1 MEKKNAPAAVASEP
15 VASAPVAAEPVAAEP
30 VAAEPVAA
38 EPVAAEPVAAE
49 RVASEGGASKRGSSV
64 NWASLSADGPL
75 HQIGECLLANEE
87 YADTYSA
94 MRQVC
99 RNWRSGLPEP
109 DVHLDEW
116 IMLHHALP
124 HVAEFT
130 FLQLGTSRYVT
141 IDLSEV
147 HTRYYFVGFCRGV
160 IVLAQKNPPHK
171 IRLLNP
177 LTKKYTMFEA
187 QMPSIFLKSVAVI
200 KSPTMVFVTAHY
212 PSEIGWVDESTPTK
226 DIDKDWENR
235 FSIKNHCLRCIT
247 PFNGELY
254 ALAVDNLEH
263 GRIVCTNVQLQQ
275 RTSTVKMETLISFP
289 ELGHQKFYLV
299 KSDGDLLLV
308 LLVSVALAGR
318 PLVYRV
324 DTQSRSLHPVS
335 NIGSNAFFVNYIRC
349 ISVDTRVYPT
359 LRPGCIY
366 YTDLGYIR
374 EYSHDTKAWEE
385 WPERVDRIGNY
396 GNTFWHA
403 RWDCNNWMIQVTAGR
418 TATAGGVA
426 GAGSSSGAD
435 AEKQAWLT
443 KYATNTSHER
453 STSAAPTVDE
463 ITAIMR
469 DQFGILPKK
478 RMIGYSKPYPND
490 YDLIPLPPKYRLPDF
505 TKFSGSEGT
514 SSIEH
519 VSRYLA
525 QLGMVSASDEL
536 RVRFFSQSLTGPAFG
551 WYTSLLP
558 DSVRTWKQLE
568 EQFHVQYHS
577 ETTEASLADLTQ
589 VRQRRGETVSE
600 YIQRFRT
607 VRNRCYSVR
616 LSEKEAVELAVAG
629 LSAPLRD
636 VTFQAEYNSL
646 AHMVQ
651 KLTAYEQRH
660 PELYQDK
667 YKRVALIETDEDE
680 DSAGDQEVAVAEWT
694 RGAKPVSCKWVKQP
708 GPVKGFDFDLSK
720 TEQIFDLLLKEKQ
733 LKLPEGHKI
742 PTPQEMN
749 GRPYCKWHH
758 TFTHTTNDCKVLRG
772 QIQMAIE
779 QGRLLFGQFAM
790 RVDTQPFPEVN
801 MVDLSQCIGRE
812 PGFSFDINMAGLAD
826 RHGEDKPES
835 SRSRGKDKKEADPRD
850 RPQHDDRRYLT
861 EEEVI
866 SVRYQRP
873 LSAHL
878 LNKYEQQ
885 YDRRRRYD
893 VDDDRY
899 RRSDADNRK
908 YRRYEGYERHAR
920 GRSREQ
926 EDMDRHWNCPF
937 FKHCWDSGMSRLPTI
952 ENCPECKQKR
962 KGANEVSV
970 FKRLGPLP
978 PQNKRAESS
987 QDEDFEES
995 EEEDRYHRPRWCP
1008 DGLSHSQKRRVQRL
1022 RNLGQYLYTL
1032 RKARPDLAVK
1042 IQQTLETEARP
1053 PKKVWRPKQTK
1064 ADAGTSADTN
1074 MVFVLPSEFCAPK
1087 DEEVSVAQFDC
1098 GPRPVIFEKPRE
1110 RSYRHLKAL
1119 YLKGY
1124 INGQPISKM
1133 LVDTGAAVNIMPYS
1147 MLRRLGRSTEDLIK
1161 TNVTLSDFNGQP
1173 SEAKGVLNVDLTVG
1187 RKTIPTSFFIVDS
1200 KSTYAVLLGR
1210 DWIHANCC
1218 IPSTMHQCIIQWDGD
1233 EVEVVHADD
1242 SVDISLA
1249 AMNIWEA
1256 NDQEPLSGINLD
1268 GCERIEATKN
1278 GVRLVLST
1286 GLTE

>member
-1 MEKKNAPAAVASEP
+1 MSSSAPQIAGEPVKYEDLPPEHKKKYDDLKAILEAELIGAFEKTRSHGIKFKGFQPEGALDGLDLSLPSDERTRALRQEVNYAVAHSLHRH
-15 VASAPVAAEPVAAEP
+15 AESLVNTL
-30 VAAEPVAA
+30 
-38 EPVAAEPVAAE
+38 E
-49 RVASEGGASKRGSSV
+49 RVALNVVQEVTKHKYSPS
-64 NWASLSADGPL
+64 GP
-75 HQIGECLLANEE
+75 A
-87 YADTYSA
+87 
-94 MRQVC
+94 
-99 RNWRSGLPEP
+99 
-109 DVHLDEW
+109 
-116 IMLHHALP
+116 
-124 HVAEFT
+124 
-130 FLQLGTSRYVT
+130 LGTHQGEVPLYTRPPLQHTFAAPQQQGSPAYVVYNT
-141 IDLSEV
+141 GGDPGDYQFLYE
-147 HTRYYFVGFCRGV
+147 
-160 IVLAQKNPPHK
+160 PPK
-171 IRLLNP
+171 
-177 LTKKYTMFEA
+177 
-187 QMPSIFLKSVAVI
+187 
-200 KSPTMVFVTAHY
+200 
-212 PSEIGWVDESTPTK
+212 EIP
-226 DIDKDWENR
+226 
-235 FSIKNHCLRCIT
+235 
-247 PFNGELY
+247 
-254 ALAVDNLEH
+254 H
-263 GRIVCTNVQLQQ
+263 GYVCTYV
-275 RTSTVKMETLISFP
+275 P
-289 ELGHQKFYLV
+289 
-299 KSDGDLLLV
+299 
-308 LLVSVALAGR
+308 
-318 PLVYRV
+318 
-324 DTQSRSLHPVS
+324 
-335 NIGSNAFFVNYIRC
+335 
-349 ISVDTRVYPT
+349 
-359 LRPGCIY
+359 
-366 YTDLGYIR
+366 
-374 EYSHDTKAWEE
+374 
-385 WPERVDRIGNY
+385 
-396 GNTFWHA
+396 
-403 RWDCNNWMIQVTAGR
+403 DCNDWMTQVTAGR
-418 TATAGGVA
+418 TATAGGGA
-426 GAGSSSGAD
+426 GVGSSSGAD
-435 AEKQAWLT
+435 AEKQAWLA
-443 KYATNTSHER
+443 KYATSTSHER
-453 STSAAPTVDE
+453 SASAAPTVDE

-469 DQFGILPKK
+469 DKFGILPKK

-568 EQFHVQYHS
+568 EQFHEQYHS

-616 LSEKEAVELAVAG
+616 LTEKEAVELAVAG
-629 LSAPLRD
+629 LSAPLKD
-636 VTFQAEYNSL
+636 LTFQAEYNSL

-708 GPVKGFDFDLSK
+708 GPMKGFDFDLSK

-749 GRPYCKWHH
+749 GKPYCKWHH
-758 TFTHTTNDCKVLRG
+758 TFTHNTNDCKVLRG

-779 QGRLLFGQFAM
+779 QGRLIFGQFAM

-826 RHGEDKPES
+826 RHDEDKPES
-835 SRSRGKDKKEADPRD
+835 SRSRGDPRD

-861 EEEVI
+861 EKEVI

-893 VDDDRY
+893 EDDDRY

-908 YRRYEGYERHAR
+908 YRRHEGNEPIAYN
-920 GRSREQ
+920 RE
-926 EDMDRHWNCPF
+926 
-937 FKHCWDSGMSRLPTI
+937 LPRMR
-952 ENCPECKQKR
+952 QKR
-962 KGANEVSV
+962 RGTNEVSV
-970 FKRLGPLP
+970 FERLGPLP

-987 QDEDFEES
+987 QDEDFDES

-1022 RNLGQYLYTL
+1022 RNLEEAEYTL

-1074 MVFVLPSEFCAPK
+1074 MVFVLPSEFCAPR

-1098 GPRPVIFEKPRE
+1098 GPRPVIFEKPKE
-1110 RSYRHLKAL
+1110 KSYRHLKAL

-1242 SVDISLA
+1242 SIDISLA